1 MQALFVVLFCNKYLI
16 NYTKG
21 MGGFYIDPNT
31 AAEIVKNAEYAKQE
45 QDAAKMKDS
54 VKDSFQSEYI
64 FSENT
69 PRKEAM
75 LRKIKKPVW
84 NRGKSGSSFTTVS
97 VADGVLNNTGSG
109 PNTYI
114 RGIPG
119 GAQPQA
125 VSVTSFI
132 NRNA

>member
-21 MGGFYIDPNT
+21 MSDDLYSEELAD
-31 AAEIVKNAEYAKQE
+31 A
-45 QDAAKMKDS
+45 DAAKMKDS

-84 NRGKSGSSFTTVS
+84 NRGKSGSSSTTVS

-114 RGIPG
+114 RGTPG

-125 VSVTSFI
+125 VSVPSFI